1 MIYNADNIRDVAI
14 LGHLG
19 SGKTTLVE
27 AFAYATNLIKQKGE
41 IEKKNTISDYS
52 DEEKARGSSI
62 NASVVPVYYNEHKI
76 NLIDLPGNDDFVGE
90 ILSVTRLVKGAILV
104 IDASS
109 GVQVGT
115 IKHWRTLRRRNIPT
129 IIYVNK
135 MDKENINF
143 ENILNDIRTKLG
155 KNAVPFTYPI
165 GHESDFDGF
174 VNVVDLKARKYNG
187 VECVDDEIYLDKRAK
202 VYELHNT
209 ICEAVASTNEELL
222 EKLKPANYFDYK
234 TEWGKDNQEK
244 ERLIQTRLYITVSLT
259 DGTKYNLKIN
269 PSYSNNN
276 EADFEKNS
284 LLYKD
289 ARRYAGEDE
298 FVWIRQ
304 VPAQYNWNYETLAND
319 EKTID
324 GETYYWKV
332 NPYWK

>member
-1 MIYNADNIRDVAI
+1 MEEEEEEEASGEEEEIVLSESEEEDEEKNEEDEEKDRSTVQRLFKYLYNNPDKGDDDARYCI
-14 LGHLG
+14 LTRPTYVDDEHRILKTGTAGARYFFMLAGPDGATWEAHLLNEDG
-19 SGKTTLVE
+19 TESE
-27 AFAYATNLIKQKGE
+27 DFE
-41 IEKKNTISDYS
+41 FSYS
-52 DEEKARGSSI
+52 DETDFEGSE
-62 NASVVPVYYNEHKI
+62 YE
-76 NLIDLPGNDDFVGE
+76 GE
-90 ILSVTRLVKGAILV
+90 GA
-104 IDASS
+104 
-109 GVQVGT
+109 
-115 IKHWRTLRRRNIPT
+115 
-129 IIYVNK
+129 VNK
-135 MDKENINF
+135 VSHGI
-143 ENILNDIRTKLG
+143 
-155 KNAVPFTYPI
+155 
-165 GHESDFDGF
+165 
-174 VNVVDLKARKYNG
+174 ARKKPYIIQVNCKRSWTGTDKDAETDEFG
-187 VECVDDEIYLDKRAK
+187 VATGSYPWDDEEDSKGQDINHFDKWSK
-202 VYELHNT
+202 NEQ
-209 ICEAVASTNEELL
+209 EELL